1 VPHGPPPITRITFL
15 TCRAH
20 YPGGSRRVHL
30 SVPSPSRAAFP
41 VTAAGRHPHLR
52 FRDLLRLHSRYG
64 PLDCSTAQGGL
75 CHEASVQPV
84 TRLNRSSAIRPNR
97 HLSERIL
104 PPLVIRAVGAHAV
117 AVVVAVEEPAFL
129 LSVQRIIGGIEIER
143 DLRRGLGV
151 GIKEQI
157 NEQRLDGR
165 AIGGNAGIAGGLLAA
180 EFEPV
185 QRDGNPMRLRIGTRS
200 CPPAAR
206 RRCGRP
212 SACSPAS
219 PTPGHGGV
227 GHGR

>member
-1 VPHGPPPITRITFL
+1 M
-15 TCRAH
+15 
-20 YPGGSRRVHL
+20 HL
-30 SVPSPSRAAFP
+30 SVPSLSHAAFP

-117 AVVVAVEEPAFL
+117 AVIIAMEEPAFL
-129 LSVQRIIGGIEIER
+129 LPVQRIIGGIQIER

-151 GIKEQI
+151 GIEEQI
-157 NEQRLDGR
+157 DEQRLDG
-165 AIGGNAGIAGGLLAA
+165 GGVSGNPGIAGGLVAA

-185 QRDGNPMRLRIGTRS
+185 QRDGNPMRLRIGTRF
-200 CPPAAR
+200 CRPAAR
-206 RRCGRP
+206 SRCGRP
-212 SACSPAS
+212 SASGQFNALYYRPL
-219 PTPGHGGV
+219 
-227 GHGR
+227 